1 MKTNVDVAVVGA
13 GPVGLFLATA
23 LSREG
28 REVLLVD
35 RMTQRSFFC
44 KALGITARTLE
55 LFEDFGIIQDAVD
68 AGTWLHGVSTFNDGA
83 SGPAMEIPAGLPF
96 GSLSLAQY
104 EVERI
109 LEACLVR
116 HGGKVHYG
124 WTLAGFTEEADG
136 VRAEMTGPNG
146 ATRTVTSRFIVG
158 CDGGHSTVRTTLGLD
173 FVGDQFP
180 QTFVLADIEL
190 DWSLAR
196 GRFYRFN
203 LSAASGHSASTLVAV
218 PVAGSVK
225 RYRLS
230 TTVPDGVLK
239 TPEGERPTPPT
250 LDEIRGFMTPLLPAG
265 TTISDMHW
273 SSIYRV
279 SHRLVSSYSKSR
291 AFLAGDA
298 AHLHPPVGGQG
309 LNTGVQDAY
318 NLAWKLALALRDR
331 ASPGL
336 LDSYSAERRMVGL
349 DLVENTSRALKET
362 LAQRSPMPGLRETQL
377 TITYRG
383 SAIVRDEVANI
394 SDSDLAAGDRAP
406 DAGGLR
412 RSYVE
417 QPFRLHERL
426 GRGRHVLLGYAGD
439 GAGLSALAGLAGL
452 ARAALGTAASCFA
465 IVPGDSTLG
474 DREDIP
480 VLRDAH
486 GEFATAYGAAAG
498 TTLLI
503 RPDGHVGW
511 FSSTPAAAG
520 LKAALDLLAQA
531 SA

>member
-1 MKTNVDVAVVGA
+1 
-13 GPVGLFLATA
+13 
-23 LSREG
+23 
-28 REVLLVD
+28 
-35 RMTQRSFFC
+35 
-44 KALGITARTLE
+44 
-55 LFEDFGIIQDAVD
+55 
-68 AGTWLHGVSTFNDGA
+68 
-83 SGPAMEIPAGLPF
+83 
-96 GSLSLAQY
+96 
-104 EVERI
+104 
-109 LEACLVR
+109 
-116 HGGKVHYG
+116 
-124 WTLAGFTEEADG
+124 
-136 VRAEMTGPNG
+136 
-146 ATRTVTSRFIVG
+146 
-158 CDGGHSTVRTTLGLD
+158 
-173 FVGDQFP
+173 
-180 QTFVLADIEL
+180 
-190 DWSLAR
+190 
-196 GRFYRFN
+196 
-203 LSAASGHSASTLVAV
+203 
-218 PVAGSVK
+218 
-225 RYRLS
+225 
-230 TTVPDGVLK
+230 
-239 TPEGERPTPPT
+239 
-250 LDEIRGFMTPLLPAG
+250 
-265 TTISDMHW
+265 
-273 SSIYRV
+273 
-279 SHRLVSSYSKSR
+279 VSSYSKSR

-318 NLAWKLALALRDR
+318 NLAWKLALALRGR

-406 DAGGLR
+406 DAGGLG

-426 GRGRHVLLGYAGD
+426 GRGRHVLLGYASD
-439 GAGLSALAGLAGL
+439 GAGLSALAGLAGR

-486 GEFATAYGAAAG
+486 GEFATAYGAAPG

-520 LKAALDLLAQA
+520 LKAALDLLARA